1 MSDGK
6 DSATGE
12 NLPQKPTASAAKQR
26 RSSLFEVGFPVMRD
40 RGSSMVS
47 IPNMV
52 PSQIHHLHQKVRYE
66 NTYKME
72 PDKRF
77 HIPEVKEIMDE
88 TLETSLKD
96 VKYDPIRCKVLSES
110 LSRTICERVKLLGF
124 SRFKIVCVVNIGEMK
139 GQDVRV
145 ASRFLWDEK
154 HDNWVDSVFTSSELF
169 GVAVVFGV
177 YQEWSIC
184 QAELKLN
191 LFVTIIFISNCW
203 DLQSLSEDL
212 IHAGK
217 WISSEL
223 LSVECK

>member
-1 MSDGK
+1 MSEGNDLV
-6 DSATGE
+6 TGE
-12 NLPQKPTASAAKQR
+12 NLPPKPVAAAAKQR
-26 RSSLFEVGFPVMRD
+26 RSSLFDVGFPVHHD

-47 IPNMV
+47 IPSII
-52 PSQIHHLHQKVRYE
+52 PSGIHTLHHKVRYE

-88 TLETSLKD
+88 TLSSSLKD
-96 VKYDPIRCKVLSES
+96 VKYDPIRCKTLSKS
-110 LSRTICERVKLLGF
+110 LSHTICERVKLLGF

-177 YQEWSIC
+177 YQE
-184 QAELKLN
+184 
-191 LFVTIIFISNCW
+191 
-203 DLQSLSEDL
+203 
-212 IHAGK
+212 
-217 WISSEL
+217 
-223 LSVECK
+223 

>member
-1 MSDGK
+1 MADRK
-6 DSATGE
+6 ESAAGE
-12 NLPQKPTASAAKQR
+12 NLPQKPASSVAKQR
-26 RSSLFEVGFPVMRD
+26 RSSLFEVGFPVQRD
-40 RGSSMVS
+40 RGSSIVS
-47 IPNMV
+47 IPSII
-52 PSQIHHLHQKVRYE
+52 PSQFHAIHKKVCYE

-88 TLETSLKD
+88 TLSTFLKD
-96 VKYDPIRCKVLSES
+96 VKYDPVRCKALSKS
-110 LSRTICERVKLLGF
+110 LSHTICERVKLLGF

-177 YQEWSIC
+177 YQE
-184 QAELKLN
+184 
-191 LFVTIIFISNCW
+191 
-203 DLQSLSEDL
+203 
-212 IHAGK
+212 
-217 WISSEL
+217 
-223 LSVECK
+223 